1 MADRVCTK
9 PYTILPATS
18 DEKPVHIE
26 KGTVV
31 WIPVY
36 GIHHNPSIYPDP
48 ERFDPE
54 RFNDDNKKNI
64 NPYVYLPFGIGP
76 RNCIANRFALLEIK
90 IIFFHVLSKFEI
102 TPIKTTK
109 IPLEISKKQI
119 NLLPE
124 GGFPLGLKRL
134 VK

>member
-9 PYTILPATS
+9 PYTILPATP